1 MAFMGVVTRMEIIV
15 ADIDR
20 VFDGGELVGQ
30 KFLHVSTDILFNIL
44 AAIFYTFHTTCFACV
59 DRVTHP
65 SGTAVIMA
73 FMGVV
78 TRMEIIVAD
87 IDRVFDGGELVSQ
100 KFLHVGWKDATKSG
114 VGGGYASKG
123 NNSGGKLHL

>member
-1 MAFMGVVTRMEIIV
+1 MVIV

-44 AAIFYTFHTTCFACV
+44 AAIFYIFLTTCKSLV

-65 SGTAVIMA
+65 FGTAVTLA
-73 FMGVV
+73 F
-78 TRMEIIVAD
+78 
-87 IDRVFDGGELVSQ
+87 S
-100 KFLHVGWKDATKSG
+100 
-114 VGGGYASKG
+114 
-123 NNSGGKLHL
+123 